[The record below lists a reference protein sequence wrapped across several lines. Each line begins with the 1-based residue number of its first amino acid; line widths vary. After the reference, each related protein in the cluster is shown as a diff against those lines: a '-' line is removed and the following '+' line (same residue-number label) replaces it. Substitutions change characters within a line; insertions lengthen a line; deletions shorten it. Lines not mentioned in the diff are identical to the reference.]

1 MDKKT
6 VNLVSTTFGAVL
18 AYVIL
23 IAAGPLPTA

>member
-1 MDKKT
+1 
-6 VNLVSTTFGAVL
+6 LVSTTFGAVL